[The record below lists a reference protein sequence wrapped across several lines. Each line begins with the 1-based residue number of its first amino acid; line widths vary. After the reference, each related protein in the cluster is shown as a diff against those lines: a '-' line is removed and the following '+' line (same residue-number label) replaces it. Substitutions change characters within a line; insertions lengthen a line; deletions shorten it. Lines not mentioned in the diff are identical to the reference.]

1 MSNYFRTTY
10 FPHHDD
16 TWTGNFYPKFY
27 KGIPGATMDDFLTH
41 MDSRY
46 DDVYSYFFEGV
57 DEDGIIDWTDKN
69 LVEDYLDYIQ
79 YYYFK
84 EHDCVRAHHRS
95 KCCYFCKHFISNG
108 KNKKFLGSCLYGLE
122 KPDQFPRRHVGN
134 YHAKHGFETCK
145 NFEMKQ
151 YYLDKRESKL
161 KK

>member
-16 TWTGNFYPKFY
+16 TWTGDFHPKFY

-79 YYYFK
+79 YYYFIT
-84 EHDCVRAHHRS
+84 EVNAAICVS
-95 KCCYFCKHFISNG
+95 ISSPMEKI
-108 KNKKFLGSCLYGLE
+108 KNSLE
-122 KPDQFPRRHVGN
+122 AASMDLKNQINSLVVMLETIMQSMDSR
-134 YHAKHGFETCK
+134 HAKT
-145 NFEMKQ
+145 
-151 YYLDKRESKL
+151 LR
-161 KK
+161 